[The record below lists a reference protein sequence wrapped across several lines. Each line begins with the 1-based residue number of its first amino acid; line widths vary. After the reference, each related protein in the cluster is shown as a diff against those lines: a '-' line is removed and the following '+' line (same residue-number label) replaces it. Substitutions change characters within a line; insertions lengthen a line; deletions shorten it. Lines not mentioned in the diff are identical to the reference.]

1 MTWNGI
7 ALQLVE
13 ILLPVIGLL
22 LTALIALGV
31 AYLRKQTER
40 ISNEIARDSLFA
52 ALAEAEKQ
60 AINAVK
66 ATNQILVDE
75 LKEAHADGELTE
87 EERQKALKTAKA
99 IFMDSMSKGALQTL
113 QSAVGPLEKWLT
125 SLIET
130 KVAEVKREQ
139 VSKLANPLS

>member
-31 AYLRKQTER
+31 AYLRKHTER
-40 ISNEIARDSLFA
+40 LSNEIARDSLFA

-87 EERQKALKTAKA
+87 EERQKALETAKA

>member
-7 ALQLVE
+7 ALRLIE

-75 LKEAHADGELTE
+75 LKEAHADGKLTE